1 MNHGALNVR
10 WAYQLLD
17 ELARAGVRELQLA
30 PGSRSTP
37 LVLAAEA
44 HPRLSIRVHLDERSA
59 AFFALGIGKASGIA
73 SPIITTSGTAVANL
87 VPAVVEADASD
98 VPLMCLTADRPPRL
112 RGKDANQTI
121 DQVSLL
127 LNGDTHGR
135 RRCSGRR

>member
-59 AFFALGIGKASGIA
+59 AFFALGAKAITGTLLIIDGGTHLTVG
-73 SPIITTSGTAVANL
+73 SPIQSI
-87 VPAVVEADASD
+87 PKE
-98 VPLMCLTADRPPRL
+98 
-112 RGKDANQTI
+112 
-121 DQVSLL
+121 
-127 LNGDTHGR
+127 
-135 RRCSGRR
+135 